1 MQTQITCPNCG
12 VPYVADI
19 HQVIDAARQPQLK
32 EMLLSGQLNVA
43 VCPNCGAGGRIA
55 TPLLYHDP
63 DHDLFMVHVPQE
75 LNLDQVRREELIG
88 RMVQQVVNQTPME
101 KRRGYMLQ
109 PQTMLTMQSF
119 MERVW
124 GTEGVTPEMLARQ
137 QKQVELL
144 RTLAMAAPDVQDFL
158 LKERAR
164 EIDETFFAILRA
176 QIEATGEAGDPNQ
189 VNSLLNLQAKL
200 MTETP
205 VGRQIERQQI
215 ALHALNQD
223 AKKANGLSPQLLFT
237 HILRN
242 EHDDGVV
249 NLMAVSARN
258 AVNYEFFALLTSEI
272 EKREKNKDAAGAQ
285 RLTAIRDRLLEMQRE
300 MQQAAQNILQEAQQT
315 LEAILAAPDMREAI
329 ADNMARIDDAFMHVV
344 DARMA
349 HAQQSGRTDEV
360 EKLRRV
366 QEEVINLVQGETP
379 PEVQLLSQLVNAP
392 DKAGRERLMSAAA
405 DLLSPEL
412 VQVVDMLRQQ
422 ANEAGQPELAQRL
435 GEIRGELNARLL
447 TAGAGG
453 AGLSV

>member
-258 AVNYEFFALLTSEI
+258 AVNYEFFALLTGEI

-360 EKLRRV
+360 EKLRRI

>member
-19 HQVIDAARQPQLK
+19 YQVIDAARQPQLK

-119 MERVW
+119 MEKVW

-176 QIEATGEAGDPNQ
+176 QIDATSEAGDPNQ
-189 VNSLLNLQAKL
+189 VNNLLNLQAKL

-205 VGRQIERQQI
+205 VGRQIEKQQI

-237 HILRN
+237 HVLRN
-242 EHDDGVV
+242 EHDDGIV

-258 AVNYEFFALLTSEI
+258 AVNYEFFALLTGEI
-272 EKREKNKDAAGAQ
+272 EKREKNKDTTGAQ

-300 MQQAAQNILQEAQQT
+300 LQQATENILQEAQQI

-349 HAQQSGRTDEV
+349 HAQQSGRADEV
-360 EKLRRV
+360 EKLRRI

-392 DKAGRERLMSAAA
+392 DKAGRERLMGAAA
-405 DLLSPEL
+405 DMVSPEL
-412 VQVVDMLRQQ
+412 VQVVDMLREQ
-422 ANEAGQPELAQRL
+422 ANEAGQPELAKRL

-447 TAGAGG
+447 AAGAGG
-453 AGLSV
+453 A

>member
-12 VPYVADI
+12 VPYAADI

-119 MERVW
+119 MEKVW

-144 RTLAMAAPDVQDFL
+144 RTLAIAAPDVQDFL

-189 VNSLLNLQAKL
+189 VNNLLNLQARL
-200 MTETP
+200 MTDTP
-205 VGRQIERQQI
+205 VGRQIEKQQI

-237 HILRN
+237 HVLRN
-242 EHDDGVV
+242 EHDDGIV

-258 AVNYEFFALLTSEI
+258 AVNYEFFALLTGEI
-272 EKREKNKDAAGAQ
+272 EKREKNKDTTGAQ

-300 MQQAAQNILQEAQQT
+300 LQQATQNILQEAQQT
-315 LEAILAAPDMREAI
+315 LEAILTAPDMHEAI

-349 HAQQSGRTDEV
+349 HAQQSGRADEV
-360 EKLRRV
+360 EKLRRI

-392 DKAGRERLMSAAA
+392 DKAGRERLMGAAA
-405 DLLSPEL
+405 DMLSPEL
-412 VQVVDMLRQQ
+412 VQVVDMLREQ
-422 ANEAGQPELAQRL
+422 ANEAGQPELAKRL

-447 TAGAGG
+447 AAGAGG
-453 AGLSV
+453 A

>member
-223 AKKANGLSPQLLFT
+223 ANGLSPQLLFT

-258 AVNYEFFALLTSEI
+258 AVNYEFFALLTGEI

-360 EKLRRV
+360 EKLRRI

>member
-258 AVNYEFFALLTSEI
+258 AVNYEFFALLTGEI

-300 MQQAAQNILQEAQQT
+300 MQQATQNVLQEAQQT

-360 EKLRRV
+360 EKLRRI